1 MTCSTGARS
10 SAGRKFGCD
19 ESLEAMVAGI
29 GTSAGRCGR
38 GKGEEMEGEEVG
50 GDSNTPTVH

>member
-1 MTCSTGARS
+1 
-10 SAGRKFGCD
+10 
-19 ESLEAMVAGI
+19 MVAGI